1 MMDLI
6 LNTILFAGDRMNVK
20 STEDEMQRAV
30 YARNNLA
37 IKYDLKISVSK
48 TKTMDMNEKMEVR
61 ILIIENHTIVT

>member
-1 MMDLI
+1 
-6 LNTILFAGDRMNVK
+6 MNVK